1 MNTLFQPFSFK
12 EREKRWKT
20 ACHVTG
26 SSDKS
31 FGSRPECRKKSCR
44 PGIFPSS
51 VFPSGLFSLYA
62 TSLWCLLH
70 PKPPPMNFPGAT
82 AFLLLFPFPTGVCF
96 YCMPRCLSFQ
106 KTNGHDEQQ
115 KQRPEAL
122 GKGVAGAAEGL
133 AGRNATEMDFCYY
146 YCRWSRL
153 LNFIALQ
160 WTAPWPNLVNKW
172 NEMNGKLMRKKLQRK
187 KHIRNTFQDSFVI
200 FL

>member
-1 MNTLFQPFSFK
+1 MSLGPRTKVLALVQNA
-12 EREKRWKT
+12 ERK
-20 ACHVTG
+20 AAG
-26 SSDKS
+26 QA
-31 FGSRPECRKKSCR
+31 
-44 PGIFPSS
+44 
-51 VFPSGLFSLYA
+51 FSLPQFSHLVYLPCMQQA
-62 TSLWCLLH
+62 CEVSSTQ
-70 PKPPPMNFPGAT
+70 KPPPMNFPGAT

-122 GKGVAGAAEGL
+122 GRGGCRGGGRL

-160 WTAPWPNLVNKW
+160 
-172 NEMNGKLMRKKLQRK
+172 
-187 KHIRNTFQDSFVI
+187 
-200 FL
+200 